1 MNKIKSMFLSIIL
14 MLCLYSC
21 KTITLDFRPEWQSG
35 LFHLDECTDIDSFVD
50 INGYYVAANYSDST
64 RFVPFLFYEDGTF
77 GEMPFRKN
85 YNANFR
91 IENLDMYKDSIVCYQ
106 NDSIIY
112 YQKRVPYTFCT
123 GGHYVISKDT
133 LIVDKYF
140 EIFRNVWVLVKLKFL
155 PVDRLHLRMVQ
166 CQYFSVKHDGIITVD
181 KNEIY
186 EFVPVKRKLPSMG
199 VGIRNQKFVWRSKKD
214 FVEWKRYVKSQK
226 GDL

>member
-1 MNKIKSMFLSIIL
+1 MKRLHFILLSI
-14 MLCLYSC
+14 MLSVCLCNCDLYRP
-21 KTITLDFRPEWQSG
+21 DFLPEWQTARFRAG
-35 LFHLDECTDIDSFVD
+35 ENTHIDQLIDID
-50 INGYYVAANYSDST
+50 GYYIAANYSDST

-112 YQKRVPYTFCT
+112 YQKRAPYTFCT

-140 EIFRNVWVLVKLKFL
+140 EIFRNVWALVKLKFL

-199 VGIRNQKFVWRSKKD
+199 VRIRNQKFVWRNKKD
-214 FVEWKRYVKSQK
+214 FVEWKRSVKSQK
-226 GDL
+226 REL